1 MFCQRNNIPAKYVVV
16 RGQRLVY
23 AKNMSI
29 DATESRPRI
38 VEFLAQKGVG
48 VLATAD
54 PSGKPHAATV
64 YLTSDQALNLYFV
77 TKRDTQKCRNL
88 QANPRAA
95 IAVYDAASQTTVQ
108 AEGTATEVN
117 DTKQQEW
124 IFKDIWSLAA
134 KTSPGGIPPTTQF
147 IAGDYVVFRLSAP
160 SLRMATFVHPGGTE
174 ADIFELVHTQPS
186 L

>member
-1 MFCQRNNIPAKYVVV
+1 
-16 RGQRLVY
+16 
-23 AKNMSI
+23 MSI

-38 VEFLAQKGVG
+38 VEFLARKGVG

-108 AEGTATEVN
+108 SEGTVIEVN
-117 DTKQQEW
+117 DAKQQEW

-134 KTSPGGIPPTTQF
+134 KTSPGGIPPTTQL
-147 IAGDYVVFRLSAP
+147 IAGGYVVFRLSAP
-160 SLRMATFVHPGGTE
+160 SLRMATFIHPGGTTDT
-174 ADIFELVHTQPS
+174 DIFDVMHTQPS